1 MNGVSF
7 DTVQLPGL
15 TFEPMSRAA
24 AETLAP
30 LLANIDPWARYA
42 YTAAALASFL
52 AAEEVDA
59 PRYSIAVDRAIAG
72 AVSIRKNWLRGPYL
86 QFLGILPPYQNQG
99 IGGSVLNW
107 FENQACEASAQN
119 IWVAVSEFNARAL
132 SFYERHGFGRVA
144 MLTDSSSREV
154 PRSCYESSF
163 HTVEVRLYGLAQ
175 VPALRALKDFTQG
188 KRNISQFSIVQCV
201 VCLRLDHGSRAQP
214 SGILPAIE
222 ISSMYLATYRVP
234 KIFVRARNE
243 QS

>member
-1 MNGVSF
+1 MNGVSLNI
-7 DTVQLPGL
+7 VQLPGL

-132 SFYERHGFGRVA
+132 SFLRDTGSA
-144 MLTDSSSREV
+144 
-154 PRSCYESSF
+154 
-163 HTVEVRLYGLAQ
+163 
-175 VPALRALKDFTQG
+175 ALR
-188 KRNISQFSIVQCV
+188 C
-201 VCLRLDHGSRAQP
+201 
-214 SGILPAIE
+214 
-222 ISSMYLATYRVP
+222 
-234 KIFVRARNE
+234 
-243 QS
+243 